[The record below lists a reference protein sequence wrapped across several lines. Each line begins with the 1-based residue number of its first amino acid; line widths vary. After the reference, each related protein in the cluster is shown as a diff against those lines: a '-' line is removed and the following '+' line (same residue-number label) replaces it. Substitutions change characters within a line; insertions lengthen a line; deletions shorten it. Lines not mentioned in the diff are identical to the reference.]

1 MDATSGSHRMAQIGS
16 VGASAGSG
24 ASRPAGKRP
33 RRPDVDVAV
42 TRAALELLAER
53 GYRGLTMEAVARRS
67 GVAKT
72 TIYRRF
78 TGKLDLLRA
87 AIERLASERISEPD
101 TGSLRS
107 DLEETVRM
115 MARATAPPWGAV
127 VAAVVG
133 EAHHNPE
140 LREAAATFVM
150 RWRTVFRRMLWRA
163 VERAELP
170 AGTDLDLLIDM
181 LVGPL
186 YYRLLVTGGPV
197 VPELAGPLTTA
208 LLEGLAPSCRSRIP

>member
-1 MDATSGSHRMAQIGS
+1 MDATSGSHGMSRTGS
-16 VGASAGSG
+16 FAASDGPGAG
-24 ASRPAGKRP
+24 RPAVGRP
-33 RRPDVDVAV
+33 RRPEVDDAV
-42 TRAALELLAER
+42 TRAVLELLAER
-53 GYRGLTMEAVARRS
+53 GYRGLTMDAVARRS

-87 AIERLASERISEPD
+87 AIERLASERFGEPD
-101 TGSLRS
+101 TGSLRG

-133 EAHHNPE
+133 EAPHDPE
-140 LREAAATFVM
+140 LREAAATFVA

-170 AGTDLDLLIDM
+170 ADTDLDLLIDM

-186 YYRLLVTGGPV
+186 YYRLLVTGRPV
-197 VPELAGPLTTA
+197 VPELAEPLTTT
-208 LLEGLAPSCRSRIP
+208 LLEGLAPSRRSRV